1 MPRTHRS
8 ILLALLVLVGGLAA
22 PALRTSAS
30 TAATVKMASMP
41 GYEVVLYADH
51 TDMPPSRILPP
62 EVFLQRM
69 KGVGV
74 QTATFQVTY
83 HSFPPEAQ
91 TAFQYAVDIW
101 ASLIT
106 SPVPIVVDATWMPL
120 FPSGVL
126 GSAGPRN
133 IQANF
138 PGAPMA
144 NTWYP
149 NATANK
155 LSGFDLDAADYDIR
169 ARFNSN
175 FTGWYFGTDGN
186 TPSNKWDFVSV
197 VLHELG
203 HGLGFTGS
211 MSVGGAS
218 TNGACGSDNVG
229 CWGYGGIYPFVYD
242 RFAVNGAGQ
251 SLIDTNLFP
260 NYSAALAAQ
269 LTSDNVFFGGAN
281 AVKANGGANVRLY
294 APSPWAQGS
303 SYSHLDE
310 SAFPTG
316 NAQALM
322 TPAIAN
328 GEAIHNPG
336 SITLCMFKDMGW
348 TVTVSGSSSASASA
362 ISAPGFVVFSP
373 DNVTVMVTETLYLPL
388 VMNGD
393 VC

>member
-1 MPRTHRS
+1 
-8 ILLALLVLVGGLAA
+8 
-22 PALRTSAS
+22 
-30 TAATVKMASMP
+30 MASMP

-169 ARFNSN
+169 ARFNSD
-175 FTGWYFGTDGN
+175 FTAWYFGTDGQ
-186 TPSNKWDFVSV
+186 TPFSQYDFVSV

-211 MSVGGAS
+211 MAVGG
-218 TNGACGSDNVG
+218 TNCSPGMG
-229 CWGYGGIYPFVYD
+229 CWGSGTSYPFIYD
-242 RFAVNGAGQ
+242 RFAVNGSSQ
-251 SLIDTNLFP
+251 LLISSFANDSP
-260 NYSAALAAQ
+260 ELAAQ
-269 LTSDNVFFGGAN
+269 LTSNNIFFSGAN
-281 AVKANGGANVRLY
+281 AVKANGNTNVKLY
-294 APSPWAQGS
+294 APGAWSQGS
-303 SYSHLDE
+303 SYAHLDNV
-310 SAFPTG
+310 FDGTP
-316 NAQALM
+316 NALM
-322 TPAIAN
+322 TFSIAN
-328 GEAIHNPG
+328 GESIHNPG
-336 SITLCMFKDMGW
+336 SVMLCMFKDMGW
-348 TVTVSGSSSASASA
+348 TVTVSGSSVASASVA
-362 ISAPGFVVFSP
+362 SAPGFVVFSP

-393 VC
+393 AC